1 MSEAQTQLVYD
12 GEAVREGA
20 MNVREL
26 APALLAI
33 GELCEDA
40 NRIING
46 DQTRVRVSVQ
56 SDFRRSSFELAI
68 QVDFQSLIDQARTL
82 FTQHH
87 IKSAKELLELLGLVV
102 GAPGAIGLLQL
113 IKLLKGRAPE
123 SVTTLSNGNTQLVI
137 NGSQHVE
144 VNQNV
149 FNLYRDPAIRSDS
162 RRIIAPLES
171 DGFDLFE
178 AREGDK
184 VAVRVSREEA
194 EYFVPGDGAPED
206 LLFNGESE
214 ALLEVIKPSFEPAL
228 KWTVSDG
235 RTRFSVDIRDDA
247 FLEQVQSRRL
257 AFAKG
262 DVLKVRL
269 LTRNWRDNGSLK
281 SQNTILKVLD
291 ILRATNPKQ
300 SKLGLS

>member
-40 NRIING
+40 NRVINAE
-46 DQTRVRVSVQ
+46 QTRVRVSVQ
-56 SDFRRSSFELAI
+56 SDFRRSSFELTI

-87 IKSAKELLELLGLVV
+87 IKNARELLELLGLVV
-102 GAPGAIGLLQL
+102 GAPGVIGLLQL
-113 IKLLKGRAPE
+113 IKLLRNRKPE
-123 SVTTLSNGNTQLVI
+123 SVTTLTNGNTQLVV
-137 NGSQHVE
+137 NGEHIE
-144 VNQNV
+144 VIQQV
-149 FNLYRDPAIRSDS
+149 YNLYSDPAVRSDS
-162 RRIIAPLES
+162 RRMIAPLES

-178 AREGDK
+178 ARDK
-184 VAVRVSREEA
+184 GQVAVRVSREEA
-194 EYFVPGDGAPED
+194 EYFAPGEGALED

-214 ALLEVIKPSFEPAL
+214 ALLEVVKPSFESGL

-235 RTRFSVDIRDDA
+235 RSRFFVDVKDDA
-247 FLEQVQSRRL
+247 FLAKVQAREVS
-257 AFAKG
+257 FTKG
-262 DVLKVRL
+262 DMLKVRL
-269 LTRNWRDNGSLK
+269 LTRNWRDDGNLR
-281 SQNTILKVLD
+281 SQNTVLKVLKV
-291 ILRATNPKQ
+291 LHARPSTQ
-300 SKLGLS
+300 GKLGLS